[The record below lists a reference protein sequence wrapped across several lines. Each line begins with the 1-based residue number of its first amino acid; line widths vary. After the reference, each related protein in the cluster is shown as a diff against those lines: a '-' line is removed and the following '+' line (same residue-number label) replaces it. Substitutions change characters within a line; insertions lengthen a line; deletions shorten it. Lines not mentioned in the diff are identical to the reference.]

1 MLSRCQRLNLWDK
14 SEKELIDILDYLTR
28 KFTNFLYFL
37 FISSLFFWHLQQTL
51 WKLYS
56 VLAEQTHRMVSVFA
70 WGRIFKGAAPPEGMA
85 ATQAGDPEEVP
96 PKPLPPHTLLKAF
109 FPAPML
115 GSAKKRNPF
124 STTRLVEALS
134 TCSSLFLSITEPQCY
149 LQHKWPV

>member
-1 MLSRCQRLNLWDK
+1 MNYSNTHGIFQSTENRVCFPFPLNNRKCQ
-14 SEKELIDILDYLTR
+14 ER
-28 KFTNFLYFL
+28 KQTNR
-37 FISSLFFWHLQQTL
+37 T
-51 WKLYS
+51 
-56 VLAEQTHRMVSVFA
+56 VSVFA

-109 FPAPML
+109 FPALTL